1 METIEYVT
9 SVQSH
14 HIIKRTEMKG
24 ENLTKIGVCVIG
36 SGRAGMI
43 HARNFSRRVNRAQL
57 VALAD
62 AHAETLQAA
71 QKELEVE
78 TGYADYHDALTDPRV
93 DAVVVVTPTALH
105 REVVLTAAKAGKHIL
120 CEKPMAMDVRE
131 CDDMIAACKDAGVK
145 LQIGFM
151 RRYDESFM
159 AARQR
164 INDGEIGEVVLVKSL
179 THGPSVPQE
188 WMYDIRKSNGPLAEV
203 NSHDIDTLRWFA
215 DEEITEVYALGGNF
229 RCPQAVE
236 RYPDFYDTVAMICR
250 FADGRQGFIDGAV
263 SVGYGYDARTEIVG
277 TRGIMFVGRRE
288 QDSVVG
294 CSTDRGIAQPF
305 VKSWRTLFTEAY
317 VAEDQDFVDCI
328 REDREPRV
336 RGLDG
341 RMAVAVVNAGN
352 RSIIERAPVNVETTA
367 QKVHTGG
374 RR

>member
-1 METIEYVT
+1 M
-9 SVQSH
+9 SS
-14 HIIKRTEMKG
+14 RD
-24 ENLTKIGVCVIG
+24 NLSKIGVCVIG

-43 HARNFSRRVNRAQL
+43 HARNFARRVIRGQL

-62 AHAETLQAA
+62 AHAETLAAA
-71 QKELEVE
+71 QKELEIE
-78 TGYADYHDALTDPRV
+78 KGYADFRDALADPRV
-93 DAVVVVTPTALH
+93 DAVIVVTPTALH
-105 REVVLTAAKAGKHIL
+105 REVVLEAAKAGKHVL

-131 CDDMIAACKDAGVK
+131 CDDMIAACRDARVK

-159 AARQR
+159 AASAR
-164 INDGEIGEVVLVKSL
+164 IEAGEIGDVVLVKSL

-203 NSHDIDTLRWFA
+203 NSHDIDTLRWFVGS
-215 DEEITEVYALGGNF
+215 EIAEVYALGGNF

-236 RYPDFYDTVAMICR
+236 RYPDFYDNVAMVCR

-277 TRGIMFVGRRE
+277 TRGVMFVGRRE

-294 CSTDRGIAQPF
+294 CSTDRGITQPF

-317 VAEDQDFVDCI
+317 VAEDQDFLDCI
-328 REDREPRV
+328 REDRDPKV
-336 RGLDG
+336 RGMDG

-352 RSIIERAPVNVETTA
+352 RSISERAPVGVEVIA
-367 QKVHTGG
+367 DKVRAGG
-374 RR
+374 RG

>member
-1 METIEYVT
+1 MASNARIDSVMDLDGARAADVAARFNVPHHCTSEAELLARDIEAVYIATPQDCHCRQV
-9 SVQSH
+9 V
-14 HIIKRTEMKG
+14 
-24 ENLTKIGVCVIG
+24 
-36 SGRAGMI
+36 
-43 HARNFSRRVNRAQL
+43 
-57 VALAD
+57 
-62 AHAETLQAA
+62 QAA
-71 QKELEVE
+71 Q
-78 TGYADYHDALTDPRV
+78 
-93 DAVVVVTPTALH
+93 
-105 REVVLTAAKAGKHIL
+105 AGKHIL

-131 CDDMIAACKDAGVK
+131 CDDMISACKDAGVK

-159 AARQR
+159 AAWRR
-164 INDGEIGEVVLVKSL
+164 IQDGEIGKVVLVKSL

-236 RYPDFYDTVAMICR
+236 RYPDFYDNVAMICR

-263 SVGYGYDARTEIVG
+263 SVGYGYDARTEIIG
-277 TRGIMFVGRRE
+277 TKGVMFVGRRE

-328 REDREPRV
+328 REDRDPRV
-336 RGLDG
+336 RGIDG

-352 RSIIERAPVNVETTA
+352 RSIAERAPVSVKA
-367 QKVHTGG
+367 
-374 RR
+374 

>member
-1 METIEYVT
+1 MSKSSLAKAGI
-9 SVQSH
+9 
-14 HIIKRTEMKG
+14 
-24 ENLTKIGVCVIG
+24 CVIG

-43 HARNFSRRVNRAQL
+43 HARNFSRRINHGQL
-57 VALAD
+57 VALVD
-62 AHAETLQAA
+62 AHKETLEAA

-78 TGYADYHDALTDPRV
+78 KGYADYRDALADPRV

-105 REVVLTAAKAGKHIL
+105 REVVLAAAKAGKHVL

-131 CDDMIAACKDAGVK
+131 CDDMINACKGVK

-159 AARQR
+159 AAHGR
-164 INDGEIGEVVLVKSL
+164 IEAGEIGDVVLVKSL

-215 DEEITEVYALGGNF
+215 GSEITEVYAVGGNF
-229 RCPQAVE
+229 RCPQARD
-236 RYPDFYDTVAMICR
+236 RYPDFYDNVAMVCR
-250 FADGRQGFIDGAV
+250 FADGRQGMIDGAV
-263 SVGYGYDARTEIVG
+263 SVGYGYDARTEILG
-277 TRGIMFVGRRE
+277 TRGVMFVGRRE
-288 QDSVVG
+288 QDTVVG
-294 CSTDRGIAQPF
+294 SSADRGITQQF

-328 REDREPRV
+328 RENRDPRV
-336 RGLDG
+336 RGMDG

-352 RSIIERAPVNVETTA
+352 RSIRERAPASVEA
-367 QKVHTGG
+367 AG
-374 RR
+374 